1 MVKHRRFSDKPKSES
16 LEENIESK
24 TTKEIL
30 SEENPRDLKSILLSG
45 TKYAYII
52 AAVALLSG
60 IFTPLT
66 LGVEIENV
74 IFGML
79 SIFLGLAGGV
89 IIFLGIKSQKF
100 TTIMVCGGLGI
111 MFGSLVLI
119 YEVIDKPLF
128 GWEIRHQNKDKIH
141 EDVVWLQ
148 FPYDLFSLIQ

>member
-1 MVKHRRFSDKPKSES
+1 MVKHRRYSDKPKEDSTQKDEK
-16 LEENIESK
+16 IESQEQEIFSEK
-24 TTKEIL
+24 TPL
-30 SEENPRDLKSILLSG
+30 DLKTILLSG

-66 LGVEIENV
+66 LGVEIEDV

-89 IIFLGIKSQKF
+89 VIFLGIKSQKL
-100 TTIMVCGGLGI
+100 TTIMVSSGLGM

-119 YEVIDKPLF
+119 FELSNKSLF
-128 GWEIRHQNKDKIH
+128 
-141 EDVVWLQ
+141 
-148 FPYDLFSLIQ
+148 